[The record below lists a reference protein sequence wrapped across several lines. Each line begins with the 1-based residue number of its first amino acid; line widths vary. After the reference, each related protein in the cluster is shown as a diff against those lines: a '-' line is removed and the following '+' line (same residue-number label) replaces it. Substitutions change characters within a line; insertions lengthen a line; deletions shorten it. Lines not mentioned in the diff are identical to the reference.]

1 MTMSDVL
8 IKDESLIGLAHL
20 MRRATSGADLGPL
33 GTALIA
39 RAGAD
44 PRTANACALMDLSTV
59 LQLRG
64 NRELALEMQFQA
76 VSLQQVYSV
85 PSRDPRPACIR
96 LLAVMGPGD
105 LMANSPLE
113 LLLEELDVELNL
125 VYVTP
130 ELDLPVVLPPHD
142 VLFIAIAESRQNLI
156 LLEKIRRAVEHWPCP
171 VLNRPERIARLSRD
185 QNSALLSGIS
195 GVEMPATLILK
206 RDVLQRISCGELMM
220 PGVLGDGD
228 FPVIVRPVDSHA
240 GKGLE
245 KLDDAAALGG
255 YLAQM
260 AQDEFYVS
268 RFVDY
273 RSADGQYRKYRIVL
287 IEGAP
292 YVCHMGISDHWMI
305 HYLNAGMAE
314 SAEKRAE
321 EAAFMARFDDE
332 FALRHAGAFSAIN
345 QRAGLDYLGID
356 CAETADGR
364 LLIFEIDSCMIVH
377 AIDPVDIFPYKQPQ
391 MHKVFAAFRQMLLH
405 AAAKN

>member
-1 MTMSDVL
+1 MTMPDRL
-8 IKDESLIGLAHL
+8 NKDEQLIGLAHL
-20 MRRATSGADLGPL
+20 MRMATSGEDLGPL

-44 PRTANACALMDLSTV
+44 PRTANAYALMDLSTV

-85 PSRDPRPACIR
+85 ASARPACIR

-125 VYVTP
+125 VYVTL
-130 ELDLPVVLPPHD
+130 ELDLPLDLPPHD
-142 VLFIAIAESRQNLI
+142 VLFIAIAESRQNLP
-156 LLEKIRRAVEHWPCP
+156 LLDKIRQAVEHWPCP

-195 GVEMPATLILK
+195 GVEMPATLILN

-245 KLDDAAALGG
+245 KLNDAAALGG
-255 YLAQM
+255 YLALM
-260 AQDEFYVS
+260 GQDEFYMS

-321 EAAFMARFDDE
+321 EARFMAQFDDE
-332 FALRHAGAFSAIN
+332 FALRHAGAFGAIN
-345 QRAGLDYLGID
+345 ERAGLDYLGVD
-356 CAETADGR
+356 CAETEDGR

-405 AAAKN
+405 AAGKN